1 MTLCYDISYLSI
13 TNFTYSQSSIYLHSL
28 TTKENEL
35 SSIDD
40 IDWQQKTYPSVIHK
54 KYIKNKKE
62 TIYICVCGCK
72 KVCKCA

>member
-40 IDWQQKTYPSVIHK
+40 ID
-54 KYIKNKKE
+54 
-62 TIYICVCGCK
+62 
-72 KVCKCA
+72 